1 MQGHAGQEQHEFQ
14 FHGSGLEYFRIWVV
28 NLFLTV
34 LTLGIYSAWAKVRR
48 LQYFYR
54 NTQLAGASFDY
65 HGSPKAI
72 LRGRM
77 IGGGLLAV
85 YNTAS
90 NLNPLLG
97 LAIGLALSAMMPW
110 LLMRSLRFK
119 LYNTSYRGLRF
130 GFAGQTRGAYDAFLK
145 YPFLAGISAYL
156 LAPLAHQRIKHY
168 QFNNSQFGR
177 TSFSFDASAKSF
189 YWIYLS
195 AVAVMAGAVLLAFA
209 VYTQLAPADHHNV
222 EAMSVAV
229 LSAGSVPVVAFV
241 VVSALFVA
249 YMQNLIWNSTGL
261 GPHSFYS
268 DVSARRMLWIGATNF
283 IYTLVTLGLYKPF
296 ATVRLL
302 RYKLESM
309 GLVASGALA
318 EFVANE
324 QQQVSAAGEET
335 AEMFDADISF

>member
-1 MQGHAGQEQHEFQ
+1 MQGYAGQEQHEFQ
-14 FHGSGLEYFRIWVV
+14 FNGSGLEYFRIWIV
-28 NLFLTV
+28 NLLLTV
-34 LTLGIYSAWAKVRR
+34 LTLGFYSAWAKVRR

-54 NTQLAGASFDY
+54 NTQLAGANFDY

-77 IGGGLLAV
+77 IGGGLLVV

-97 LAIGLALSAMMPW
+97 LAIGLAISAMMPW

-168 QFNNSQFGR
+168 QFNHSQFGR

-209 VYTQLAPADHHNV
+209 AYKQLASTDHTL
-222 EAMSVAV
+222 AV
-229 LSAGSVPVVAFV
+229 LSAGLIPVVAFV
-241 VVSALFVA
+241 LVGALFVA

-261 GPHSFYS
+261 GPHRFYS

-296 ATVRLL
+296 ATVRML

>member
-1 MQGHAGQEQHEFQ
+1 MQGHARQEQHEFQ

-28 NLFLTV
+28 NLLLTV

-97 LAIGLALSAMMPW
+97 LAIGLALSAIMPW

-195 AVAVMAGAVLLAFA
+195 SVLVMAGAVLLAFA
-209 VYTQLAPADHHNV
+209 AYKQFVPTDHNL
-222 EAMSVAV
+222 AV
-229 LSAGSVPVVAFV
+229 LSAGLIPVVAFV

-249 YMQNLIWNSTGL
+249 YMQNLIWNSAGL
-261 GPHSFYS
+261 GPHGFYS

-296 ATVRLL
+296 ATVRML